1 MSSISSVG
9 SGYSNYSAM
18 SSSTSSTT
26 GARGHHRPDPAKM
39 ASDLFSQL
47 DTSNKGYIEKSDLQ
61 SALDQVS
68 GSSNASAT
76 SSTSNSNS
84 ADALFSKLD
93 GDGDGK
99 VTQDE
104 MSTGLKQLADQL
116 DSQFN
121 QMRMQ
126 GSGGAGEMHGK
137 APPPPPENDAGFSQD
152 ELTSQLN
159 EIGSS
164 DSQRSSLIS
173 NIVNNFSEADTN
185 GDGKVNAKEAM
196 AYDKA
201 SQSSSSS
208 SGTTNSSNSTDSAS
222 SDLQVMKQIMELM
235 KAYGQ
240 QDNQSQAQNS
250 FSQISSLLSVT
261 V

>member
-9 SGYSNYSAM
+9 SYSNYNTM
-18 SSSTSSTT
+18 YSSSSSSSASS
-26 GARGHHRPDPAKM
+26 GVRGHHRPDPSKM
-39 ASDLFSQL
+39 ADQLFSQL

-61 SALDQVS
+61 SALDQI
-68 GSSNASAT
+68 GSSSSSSST
-76 SSTSNSNS
+76 SSTSNSSN

-104 MSTGLKQLADQL
+104 MSTGLKQLADEL

-126 GSGGAGEMHGK
+126 GGAGGMQGM
-137 APPPPPENDAGFSQD
+137 APPPLPENDSGFTQD
-152 ELTSQLN
+152 ELSSQLDS
-159 EIGSS
+159 IGSS
-164 DSQRSSLIS
+164 DSKHSSLIN
-173 NIVNNFSEADTN
+173 NIVNNFSAADTN
-185 GDGKVNAKEAM
+185 GDGKVNMQEAQ
-196 AYDKA
+196 AYEKS

-208 SGTTNSSNSTDSAS
+208 STTNASSSQSTQSS

-235 KAYGQ
+235 RAYGQ
-240 QDNQSQAQNS
+240 QDNQNQSQDS
-250 FSQISSLLSVT
+250 FSQISTLLSVT
-261 V
+261 A